1 MKFWDSSAVLPLTLK
16 DPATPLVEPLLR
28 EDGEIVLWW
37 GTPVECASALAHAN
51 DARLLPAPTHR
62 RAQAVLQALRSHAYE
77 IQPLEEVRARAL
89 RVLDVHSLSHL
100 EAFQL
105 AAALVWCRER
115 TRGVGFV
122 SLDEQLRQAAVRE
135 GFHVL
140 PEEWGE
146 GGD

>member
-1 MKFWDSSAVLPLTLK
+1 MRFWDSSAVLPLALE
-16 DPATPLVEPLLR
+16 DPASERIEPLLR
-28 EDGEIVLWW
+28 EDGEMVLWW
-37 GTPVECASALAHAN
+37 GTPVECASALSRANGDRRLTPAH
-51 DARLLPAPTHR
+51 HR
-62 RAQAVLQALRSHAYE
+62 RAQAVLEALRAHAFE

-122 SLDEQLRQAAVRE
+122 SLDEQLRNAAVRE
-135 GFHVL
+135 GFQVL
-140 PEEWGE
+140 PEGWGE
-146 GGD
+146 EG

>member
-1 MKFWDSSAVLPLTLK
+1 MKFWDSSAVLPLALR
-16 DPATPLVEPLLR
+16 DPASERVEPLLR

-37 GTPVECASALAHAN
+37 GTPVECASALSRAN
-51 DARLLPAPTHR
+51 ENHHLTPIHHR
-62 RAQAVLQALRSHAYE
+62 RAQAVLESLRSHAFE

-122 SLDEQLRQAAVRE
+122 SLDEQLRQAALRE

-140 PEEWGE
+140 PEEGGE
-146 GGD
+146 EE

>member
-1 MKFWDSSAVLPLTLK
+1 MKFWDSSAVLPLALQ
-16 DPATPLVEPLLR
+16 DPASGRIEPLLR

-37 GTPVECASALAHAN
+37 GTPVECASALSRAN
-51 DARLLPAPTHR
+51 EDRKLTPSSYR
-62 RAQAVLQALRSHAYE
+62 RAQAVLEELRAHAFE
-77 IQPLEEVRARAL
+77 VQPLEEVRARAL
-89 RVLDVHSLSHL
+89 RVLDVHSLSHM

-122 SLDEQLRQAAVRE
+122 SLDEQLRDAAVRE

-140 PEEWGE
+140 PEDWGE
-146 GGD
+146 EG